1 MKIEISQ
8 QALEWFEQEMEARSG
23 EWIQFYARYGG
34 SSKLHEG
41 FTLGMTK
48 AEPDE
53 AAVQQDENGIHFYI
67 EERDLWYFDGH
78 DLHVHLNEDR
88 KEIEFDYKKG
98 S

>member
-1 MKIEISQ
+1 MKISITEE
-8 QALEWFEQEMEARSG
+8 AMEWFKNEMEAVPG

-48 AEPDE
+48 SEPDE
-53 AAVQQDENGIHFYI
+53 PSVQLDAHDIHFYI
-67 EERDLWYFDGH
+67 EERDVWYFDGH
-78 DLHVHLNEDR
+78 DLLVELDSERNEVT
-88 KEIEFDYKKG
+88 FDYEKK

>member
-1 MKIEISQ
+1 MNIVISE
-8 QALEWFEQEMEARSG
+8 QALHWFKTDMDAVSG

-53 AAVQQDENGIHFYI
+53 PAVQQDLEDIHFYI
-67 EERDLWYFDGH
+67 EERDLWYFDDH
-78 DLHVHLNEDR
+78 DLHVDIDKERNE
-88 KEIEFDYKKG
+88 IVFDYQKR

>member
-8 QALEWFEQEMEARSG
+8 QALSWFETEMEATEG

-78 DLHVHLNEDR
+78 DLHVELHPER
-88 KEIEFDYKKG
+88 QEITFDYKK
-98 S
+98 SS

>member
-1 MKIEISQ
+1 MNIVISE
-8 QALEWFEQEMEARSG
+8 QALHWFKTDMDAASG

-53 AAVQQDENGIHFYI
+53 PAVQQDFDDIHFYI
-67 EERDLWYFDGH
+67 EERDLWYFDDH
-78 DLHVHLNEDR
+78 DLHVDVDEERNE
-88 KEIEFDYKKG
+88 IVFDYQKR